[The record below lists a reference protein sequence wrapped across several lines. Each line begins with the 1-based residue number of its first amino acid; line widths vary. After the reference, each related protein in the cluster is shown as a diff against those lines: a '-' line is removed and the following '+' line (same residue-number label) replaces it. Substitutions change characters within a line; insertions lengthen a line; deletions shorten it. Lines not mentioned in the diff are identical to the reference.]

1 MTSLNDNAVVV
12 VAFIFALLV
21 GSFLNVLIHRL
32 PLGISIVKPRSRCP
46 QCGRQIRWYD
56 NVPLL
61 SYLLLG
67 GRCRDC
73 HAPIP
78 LMYPAVE
85 LLSGLFG
92 AFSVWRHGLSL
103 EAAWIYAFLAVL
115 LTIACIDWRHQ
126 IIPDV
131 LSIGGAVL
139 GVVGAFVCLP
149 IDPAD
154 SVIGAVV
161 GAGLLAGIAALYK
174 VIRKVDG
181 LGGGDIKLMAMI
193 GAFLGWQLVFPVLF
207 LASFLGSLYGLHLIR
222 SGGNGRT
229 AVAFGSFLAPSAA
242 VIFFVG
248 RQFLRIYMG
257 FFRG

>member
-1 MTSLNDNAVVV
+1 MEPTVN
-12 VAFIFALLV
+12 AFIISAFVFALLI

-32 PLGISIVKPRSRCP
+32 PLGQSIARPRSHCP
-46 QCGRQIRWYD
+46 SCGHLIRWYD

-61 SYLLLG
+61 SYLWLG

-73 HAPIP
+73 RVRIP

-92 AFSVWRHGLSL
+92 AFSLWRHGPSL
-103 EAAWIYAFLAVL
+103 EAAWIYAFLAIL

-131 LSIGGAVL
+131 LSIGGTVL
-139 GVVGAFVCLP
+139 GVAGAFVCLP
-149 IDPAD
+149 VKPAD
-154 SVIGAVV
+154 SVIGAVA
-161 GAGLLAGIAALYK
+161 GSGLLVGIAALYK
-174 VIRKVDG
+174 LIRKVDG
-181 LGGGDIKLMAMI
+181 LGGGDVKLMAMI
-193 GAFLGWQLVFPVLF
+193 GAFLGYQMVFPVLF
-207 LASFLGSLYGLHLIR
+207 LASFLGSLYGLYLIR
-222 SGGNGRT
+222 SGGDGKT

-242 VIFFVG
+242 VIFFFG
-248 RQFLRIYMG
+248 RQFLQFYLG

>member
-1 MTSLNDNAVVV
+1 MELTDNLLI
-12 VAFIFALLV
+12 AFVFGYALLI

-32 PLGISIVKPRSRCP
+32 PLNQSIVKPRSRCP
-46 QCGRQIRWYD
+46 ECGRMIRWYD
-56 NVPLL
+56 NVPVL
-61 SYLLLG
+61 SYLLLR

-73 HAPIP
+73 RSKIP

-92 AFSVWRHGLSL
+92 AFSAWRHGLSL
-103 EAAWIYAFLAVL
+103 EAAWMYAFLVIL

-131 LSIGGAVL
+131 LSIGGTVL
-139 GVVGAFVCLP
+139 GIAGAFICLP
-149 IDPAD
+149 IEPVD
-154 SVIGAVV
+154 SLVGAVV
-161 GAGLLAGIAALYK
+161 GSGLLVGIALLYK

-193 GAFLGWQLVFPVLF
+193 GAFLGWQMVFPVLF
-207 LASFLGSLYGLHLIR
+207 LASFLGSIYGLHLIR
-222 SGGNGRT
+222 SGGDGKT
-229 AVAFGSFLAPSAA
+229 SVAFGSFLAPAA
-242 VIFFVG
+242 VVVFFFG
-248 RQFLRIYMG
+248 RQFIQFYTG